1 MPHHVHLHAANVY
14 PEDPMGL
21 IVWSAAEMTVTMVCI
36 GIPVCRPLYK
46 KYFRKWTTRNSS
58 NYPENNSGASY
69 PLQTIGGGII
79 PAKRADRNGSGNS
92 SDTHGK
98 IMREHERKLGIGS
111 SLSRTKVY
119 PKGDG
124 RHHGDDQSEEEILG
138 PEFRRSQILDLEA
151 QGGRTQLTR
160 ETTTSERSI

>member
-1 MPHHVHLHAANVY
+1 
-14 PEDPMGL
+14 MGL

-79 PAKRADRNGSGNS
+79 PAKRADRNRSGNT
-92 SDTHGK
+92 SDTHDK
-98 IMREHERKLGIGS
+98 IMREHERRFGIGS

-124 RHHGDDQSEEEILG
+124 RCHGDDQSEDEILG

-151 QGGRTQLTR
+151 QGGETQLTR